1 MKKREGCDVELCPV
15 GGEVSAWNLRVIT
28 LPPLPQLLEG
38 QEEAG
43 PRAEPG

>member
-1 MKKREGCDVELCPV
+1 MWNYALG

-43 PRAEPG
+43 PRVEPG